1 MKRYSPAILL
11 FGLTFLLNACKD
23 MQPIS
28 VSRVESAR
36 ITKFDMQ
43 GIEMEIGIRIKN
55 PNSFGFSVFRS
66 ELDVTLNNSPLG
78 KAVIKKKVKI
88 KANSE
93 DLHTFVV
100 SSDFASL
107 LGGGYQA
114 IVAAQQRSSVNIG
127 VKGNIRAGTWFY
139 KKDFPVESKQNVPL
153 SK

>member
-1 MKRYSPAILL
+1 MKKYFPAIITCLL
-11 FGLTFLLNACKD
+11 PFLFYGCRD
-23 MQPIS
+23 MEPVS
-28 VSRVESAR
+28 VSRVESAKV
-36 ITKFDMQ
+36 TKMDAK

-55 PNSFGFSVFRS
+55 PNTFGFSIFRS

-100 SSDFASL
+100 ASDFSSL
-107 LGGGYQA
+107 LSGGYQA
-114 IVAAQQRSSVNIG
+114 ILAIQQKSSVNIG